1 MHDFNIVDIKN
12 NSSIDNLDDNTNLPN
27 RHFINTELENYILKK
42 CFSSYT
48 LILFDIDDFKLI
60 SNTINYNAGNYII
73 KEIATR
79 IKSNLTENC
88 ILCHSEI
95 DRFLIITP
103 DVNNITS
110 LVENINK
117 SIQLPLY
124 SIDHVFQG
132 ELFITASI
140 GIYTNNNCSD
150 SLFQCI
156 QYADIALNKAKTNG
170 KNSSYFFNE
179 NMKDDLMR
187 KSGIINHLRSA
198 MINDELSVYYQ
209 PKVSLKTNRII
220 GLEAL
225 LRWNSKE
232 LGWIS
237 PAEFIPLADESNL
250 IISIGKY
257 VIKAVCRQI
266 SIWKQSDLSLS
277 HIPVSINVS
286 PKQFRD
292 KDLINDIVHAL
303 QDTKVNP
310 ECIEIEITE
319 GTAIDNIEHTQKVLA
334 ELSNLGIKISI
345 DDFGTGY
352 SSYMHICNLPI
363 NTLKIDK
370 SFMDYVSVN
379 KKSRLVVENIINFA
393 HIIDLDVVAEG
404 IEEQNQLQI
413 LSNYGCDI
421 VQGFYFSKPLCT
433 DDLEKLIKS
442 GKL

>member
-1 MHDFNIVDIKN
+1 MHFNMIDIKN
-12 NSSIDNLDDNTNLPN
+12 DQPINNLDDNTNLPN
-27 RHFINTELENYILKK
+27 RHFINTELENYVLNK
-42 CFSSYT
+42 CFLSYA

-60 SNTINYNAGNYII
+60 SDTINYITGNYII
-73 KEIATR
+73 KETSLR
-79 IKSNLTENC
+79 IKSNLTKNC
-88 ILCHSEI
+88 ILCHPEI

-103 DVNNITS
+103 DIDNIES

-117 SIQLPLY
+117 SIQLPFHP
-124 SIDHVFQG
+124 INHEFKG
-132 ELFITASI
+132 ELFITASMGVYI
-140 GIYTNNNCSD
+140 NNNCSD

-156 QYADIALNKAKTNG
+156 QYADIALNKAKING
-170 KNSSYFFNE
+170 KNGLYFFNQA
-179 NMKDDLMR
+179 MKDDLVKR
-187 KSGIINHLRSA
+187 SSIIYHLRSA
-198 MINDELSVYYQ
+198 IRNDELSVYYQ
-209 PKVSLKTNRII
+209 PKVSLKTNKII

-266 SIWKQSDLSLS
+266 SIWKQSNLSLS
-277 HIPVSINVS
+277 CIPVSINVS
-286 PKQFRD
+286 PKQFKD
-292 KDLINDIVHAL
+292 KDLINDIIHAL
-303 QDTKVNP
+303 EDTKVSP

-319 GTAIDNIEHTQKVLA
+319 DTAIDNIEHTQKVLT

-379 KKSRLVVENIINFA
+379 KKNRLVVENIINFA

-413 LSNYGCDI
+413 LNNYGCDS

-433 DDLEKLIKS
+433 SDLEKLIKS
-442 GKL
+442 GKF